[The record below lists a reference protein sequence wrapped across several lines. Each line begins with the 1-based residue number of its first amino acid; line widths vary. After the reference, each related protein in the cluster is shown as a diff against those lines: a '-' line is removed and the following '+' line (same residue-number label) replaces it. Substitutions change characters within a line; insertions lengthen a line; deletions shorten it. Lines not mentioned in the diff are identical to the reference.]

1 MTCKPVKASVWP
13 PKHPDAT
20 LDYAVD
26 FEEECARLW
35 SRLTDFSAGE
45 RIRIFDGGKA
55 VGFEFEPTT
64 PGRSGVRRPLFPSV
78 VGDTV
83 PDGSVVWTCRAI
95 SAASLLRTVSGTPVW
110 EITDD
115 DGDVTIS
122 SETVSGFKAIAHL
135 AGGEDD
141 EDYVFTVSAT
151 TTPDGLVIPKTVILP
166 VRVPANPETVC

>member
-1 MTCKPVKASVWP
+1 MTCRPVKASVWP

-26 FEEECARLW
+26 FEEECARQW
-35 SRLTDFSAGE
+35 SRLTDFGAGE

-64 PGRSGVRRPLFPSV
+64 PGRSGVRRPLFPSA
-78 VGDTV
+78 VGEAV

-95 SAASLLRTVSGTPVW
+95 SSASLLKTITGTPAWSV
-110 EITDD
+110 DD
-115 DGDVTIS
+115 DAVTIS
-122 SETVSGFKAIAHL
+122 GETVSGFKGIANL

-141 EDYVFTVSAT
+141 EDYVITVTAAT
-151 TTPDGLVIPKTVILP
+151 SDGLAIPKTVILP
-166 VRVPANPETVC
+166 VRIPVKVC